1 MNFIENMKLLLDL
14 IKYSSK
20 GFSVC
25 KTYQILELK
34 KQNMKDEVI
43 EFGTINYQESLI
55 KYIPKK
61 PKKIFFSNL
70 FNLSAENY
78 FCINLEKK
86 NKITK
91 KFKNILAF
99 NILEHIHNDSHAIN
113 ELKKL
118 LKRKGKLYIS
128 TPFLYRYHQAPKD
141 YKRYTLEYFE
151 KILKNKNFKIKRKIS
166 FGTGPFLASYSL
178 LFDYLNKIPLII
190 YPFITICFL
199 LDYFLMLFHK
209 NKTNVIYP
217 ICIVI
222 VAENR

>member
-1 MNFIENMKLLLDL
+1 MRLLLDL
-14 IKYSSK
+14 IKYSAK

-34 KQNMKDEVI
+34 KQNMEDEVI
-43 EFGTINYQESLI
+43 EFGTIYYNESLI
-55 KYIPKK
+55 KYIKNK

-70 FNLSAENY
+70 LKLKLKNY

-86 NKITK
+86 NKVKK
-91 KFKNILAF
+91 KFNNILAF
-99 NILEHIHNDSHAIN
+99 NVLEHIHNDSRAID

-118 LKRKGKLYIS
+118 LKKRGKLYIS

-151 KILKNKNFKIKRKIS
+151 KILKDKNFRIKKKVS
-166 FGTGPFLASYSL
+166 LGTGPFLASYSL
-178 LFDYLNKIPLII
+178 LFDYLKKIPFISYPII
-190 YPFITICFL
+190 TLCFL

-209 NKTNVIYP
+209 NKSNILYP
-217 ICIVI
+217 ICIII
-222 VAENR
+222 VAEK